1 MEYILFTLFLVIF
14 IAYLVL
20 RYMNRAMSNAQ
31 QELDNAMKILSEYVH
46 MVEIEEIDGVQY
58 WYDATDREFL
68 GQGADTDAVIAVLQT
83 RFPKH
88 VFVLPSLEV
97 VSAPSWK
104 PQAASKLT
112 VG

>member
-1 MEYILFTLFLVIF
+1 MEYILFTLFLAIF
-14 IAYLVL
+14 IAYLAV
-20 RYMNRAMSNAQ
+20 RYMNQAMANA
-31 QELDNAMKILSEYVH
+31 EAEIDNAMKVIAELVH

-58 WYDATDREFL
+58 WYDAADREFL
-68 GQGADTDAVIAVLQT
+68 GQGVDTDAVIAVLQD

-104 PQAASKLT
+104 PQAASKFT